1 MNFWRLTVHGYWDSF
16 FDLMNMKLI
25 AHHLTGNANVKA
37 ALLGF
42 KRAGLL
48 ERFYV
53 TIASTPGSNLD
64 KLGTLKLFSEIRR
77 RSFHPS
83 LKTNIKMWPWL
94 EIGRILSKKFGIH
107 TLTKAGSGP
116 FHVDKVVQGID
127 RHVAGKLK
135 NATANGINAVYGYE
149 DTTIFTFR
157 EAKRLGLQCLYDLPI
172 GYWRTAHRLLDI
184 ERKRWP
190 EWALTMPGLNDW
202 DEKLERKDEELQLAD
217 KIFVASTF
225 TANSLKDYPGKL
237 PPIKVIPY
245 GFPPV
250 EDRIKDYPGF
260 ENGRPLKLLFVGSLS
275 QRKGIAD
282 LFSVVNDLGATVTLT
297 LVGSKTTNECE
308 ALEKEL
314 QKHTYIPSLPHSG
327 ILKLMREHDVFVFP
341 SLFEGF
347 GLVITEAMSQG
358 TPVITTDRTAGPD
371 IIESGKNGWL
381 IEAGST
387 IALKNAIANILEN
400 PGIVAQVGRAALE
413 TARLRPWE
421 VYSTE
426 LADAVKN

>member
-1 MNFWRLTVHGYWDSF
+1 
-16 FDLMNMKLI
+16 MKLI

-37 ALLGF
+37 ALMGF
-42 KRAGLL
+42 KKAGLL

-53 TIASTPGSNLD
+53 TIASTPGSTLD
-64 KLGTLKLFSEIRR
+64 KLASWKLFSEIRR
-77 RSFHPS
+77 RSFHPA
-83 LKTNIKMWPWL
+83 LKDNIKMWPWL
-94 EIGRILSKKFGIH
+94 EIGRIFSKKFGMHQLIRP
-107 TLTKAGSGP
+107 GSGP
-116 FHVDKVVQGID
+116 FNVDKVSQNID
-127 RHVAGKLK
+127 RHVAAKLK
-135 NATANGINAVYGYE
+135 NAAKGIDAVYAYE
-149 DTTIFTFR
+149 DTAMFSFR

-172 GYWRTAHRLLDI
+172 GYWRTARRLLEL

-190 EWALTMPGLNDW
+190 EWASTMPGLKDS
-202 DEKLERKDEELQLAD
+202 DEKLARKDEELKLAD

-225 TANSLKDYPGKL
+225 TANSLKDYPGVL

-245 GFPPV
+245 GFPTV
-250 EDRIKDYPGF
+250 SNQIKNYPGF

-282 LFSVVNDLGATVTLT
+282 LFSVVNDLEAKVTLT
-297 LVGSKTTNECE
+297 LVGSKTTNVCE

-314 QKHTYIPSLPHSG
+314 QKHVYIPTLPHSE

-371 IIESGKNGWL
+371 IIENGKNGWL

-387 IALKNAIANILEN
+387 IALKNAIADILQN
-400 PGIVAQVGRAALE
+400 PAIVAEVGRAALE

-421 VYSTE
+421 DYSRE
-426 LADAVKN
+426 LAEAVMN